1 MANPGTILDMT
12 SRDPAIIQLQ
22 KIIDGYVVAQ
32 DAKSAAS
39 IRYVFEERVKEMK
52 RVGITLQTTKAAWE
66 AEPEGSPEQKDI
78 AKQYKDF
85 FMEMNDRCAQYKK
98 PPIYLFTHGV
108 EAAKWICETCY
119 KYDYTTKLNA
129 VSVACKIYAGFSQTD
144 KTNFKN
150 PKATVE
156 SLRWMRC
163 ELAKIGDEEIV
174 DVQVNEKADVLKQV
188 KMAIGEL
195 NHRVIP
201 LFDREPA
208 QPQNAAERTS
218 KTGLFGRLMGAFGLG
233 VGS

>member
-1 MANPGTILDMT
+1 MTNHSIILDMT

-32 DAKSAAS
+32 DTKSEAS
-39 IRYVFEERVKEMK
+39 IRYAFNEQVKEMK
-52 RVGITLQTTKAAWE
+52 RVGITLETTKAAWE

-78 AKQYKDF
+78 AKEYKEF
-85 FMEMNDRCAQYKK
+85 FMAVNNLSMLYKK
-98 PPIYLFTHGV
+98 PPIFQFTHGV

-144 KTNFKN
+144 KTKFKN

-174 DVQVNEKADVLKQV
+174 DVQRNEKADLLKKV
-188 KMAIGEL
+188 KIAMSEL
-195 NHRVIP
+195 NHCSSASP
-201 LFDREPA
+201 
-208 QPQNAAERTS
+208 NATANRSLRDAERAE
-218 KTGLFGRLMGAFGLG
+218 KTGFIGRIMGTFGLG
-233 VGS
+233 